1 MDTMSRINQEVLAIA
16 AIQEVIQAFNDGD
29 QNLSDTLARIAVIL
43 ERLGIV
49 ATATRK
55 SA

>member
-1 MDTMSRINQEVLAIA
+1 MSRTNQEVLAIA
-16 AIQEVIQAFNDGD
+16 AIQEAIQAFNDGD
-29 QNLSDTLARIAVIL
+29 QNLSDTLAWITVIL
-43 ERLGIV
+43 ERLGTV